1 MTNTVTIEEPLL
13 WILSDEEIE
22 WRKSFPSY
30 EKRQK
35 ERVSDSFDEDYE
47 TTREELCTGDS
58 GGLDESTM
66 IFNLVSILDT
76 SFDAGYEHLDSIKNS
91 VICAKERKEKLE
103 LEKKLPKEISQYR
116 LEEHIIQVGETFLK
130 FLNQG
135 GLIFAPHL
143 KDAYQNIARGYYEL
157 LD

>member
-1 MTNTVTIEEPLL
+1 MTNTVTVEENLL
-13 WILSDEEIE
+13 RNFSDEEIE

-35 ERVSDSFDEDYE
+35 EREHDSFCFEYE

-76 SFDAGYEHLDSIKNS
+76 SFDAGYEHLDFIKNS
-91 VICAKERKEKLE
+91 VVCAKEHKEKIE
-103 LEKKLPKEISQYR
+103 LEKKLPKEILQYR
-116 LEEHIIQVGETFLK
+116 LEEHYIQAGESFLK

-135 GLIFAPHL
+135 GLIFEPHH
-143 KDAYQNIARGYYEL
+143 KDAYQNIARGYYDL